1 MVTDRSAKPFMW
13 VRSPPTSPL
22 DFVSLC
28 ANVYGQ
34 QQEKT
39 MTEEQIERTAE
50 REMNRLDR
58 ELMSNALTQEQY
70 DIEVSLL
77 DKWAQQQY
85 KEMSKY

>member
-1 MVTDRSAKPFMW
+1 
-13 VRSPPTSPL
+13 
-22 DFVSLC
+22 VSLC